1 MIIYDTYF
9 LTQLVT
15 GNLTKR
21 MCTQIT
27 IVLTAKFSISYS
39 TNIIFEERKQNK
51 YIHDRKN
58 KVKKIN

>member
-1 MIIYDTYF
+1 MIIYATYF

-15 GNLTKR
+15 ACKR

-27 IVLTAKFSISYS
+27 IVLTAKISISYS

-58 KVKKIN
+58 KVK